1 MRVFLLARLVLSND
15 RGRRNMSFF
24 RDLKVAFHSLL
35 RNKGLATI
43 VILTLALGIGANAA
57 ISTLVRGV
65 LLKPLVNRDENRLVY
80 IRQSAPSGGQDNTT
94 FSVPEIKDI
103 EGGVHSV
110 SEFGDFSQMDF
121 TMVGL
126 GEPRVVHGGVVSGN
140 YFEVVGLRPV
150 LGRLVGPQDA
160 GADAPGV
167 IVLTYRFWSTVYK
180 KDPGVIGKT
189 VRLSSLGD
197 RSATVIG
204 ILEPSVPY
212 PADTEIIG
220 NLVTS
225 PHHLSATMVTGR
237 VHRMTE
243 LFGKLAP
250 GATLDQARN
259 ELRTVYASMEK
270 DHPDAY
276 PDNGG
281 YRIDAKMLRDEITSG
296 ARNVLLVLLA
306 ASGLVFIIACSNV
319 ANLILARTVRREG
332 ELAVRA
338 ALGAST
344 WALRRMLL
352 AESLLLCGAG
362 AAIGVVIAQ
371 PLVTI
376 LARYASRF
384 SVRALDLTV
393 DSSLLWVG
401 VTLAVVAAVILAFVP
416 RLPSANASNGMNLAS
431 GSVRITSSTSRRQRI
446 FAVTQIAASFVLL
459 AGACMLITTL
469 IALQRIQTGVDTRH
483 VLAID
488 VPAPSNGRTRQQV
501 LDFYKESIRQ
511 IDALPGVSETA
522 VGMIAPWRDADN
534 FGPGFQFSGDGHVH
548 GKDDPRAMWRTISPG
563 FFTALGVPIIAGRDF
578 NALDDQTREP
588 VAIVSA
594 TLAQQMFPGQ
604 DPINRHV
611 YWTDP
616 VLEYISG
623 TAAEKAR
630 ATSPQRIIGVVADVD
645 DDHIVPVPTST
656 IYSSYADGGMFGGHL
671 FIHTTGNPYALV
683 TPVTKIIRQMADD
696 EPVEHAAT
704 LEDIRAKVL
713 APDRLNSLVFG
724 VFAAVAL
731 LIAVVG
737 VAGVLA
743 FSVSA
748 RTREFGIRLA
758 LGSQPENILKS
769 VVTEGA
775 VMAGVGVLAGA
786 AFGLVVAR
794 VAGSYLGE
802 LKMPGALPVIVSA
815 LVLLGAAVVAS
826 MLPAARAARVDV
838 MQALRSE

>member
-1 MRVFLLARLVLSND
+1 
-15 RGRRNMSFF
+15 MSFF
-24 RDLKVAFHSLL
+24 RDLRLAFHSLMHS
-35 RNKGLATI
+35 KSLAAI

-57 ISTLVRGV
+57 IFTLVRGV

-103 EGGVHSV
+103 EGGVRSV
-110 SEFGDFSQMDF
+110 SEFGDFSTMDF

-140 YFEVVGLRPV
+140 YFDVMGLRPV
-150 LGRLVGPQDA
+150 LGRLVGPQDG
-160 GADAPGV
+160 GADAAGV

-180 KDPGVIGKT
+180 KDPRVIGKT

-204 ILEPSVPY
+204 VLEPSVPY

-220 NLVTS
+220 NLVIS

-237 VHRMTE
+237 IHRMTE
-243 LFGKLAP
+243 LFAKLAP
-250 GATLDQARN
+250 GATLEQARN

-281 YRIDAKMLRDEITSG
+281 YRIDARMLRDQITSG
-296 ARNVLLVLLA
+296 ARTVLLVLLA

-332 ELAVRA
+332 ELSIRA
-338 ALGAST
+338 AMGAST
-344 WALRRMLL
+344 WTLRRMLL
-352 AESLLLCGAG
+352 AESLLLCCAG
-362 AAIGVVIAQ
+362 AAIGVIIAQ

-376 LARYASRF
+376 LPRYASRF

-393 DSSLLWVG
+393 DFSLLWVG
-401 VTLAVVAAVILAFVP
+401 VALAIVAAVILAFVP

-431 GSVRITSSTSRRQRI
+431 GSVRITSSTSRRQRA

-459 AGACMLITTL
+459 AGASVLFTTL
-469 IALQRIQTGVDTRH
+469 IALQRTQTGLDTRH

-488 VPAPSNGRTRQQV
+488 VPAPSNGKTPQQV

-511 IDALPGVSETA
+511 IDALPGVTETA
-522 VGMIAPWRDADN
+522 VGMVAPWRDAEN
-534 FGPGFQFSGDGHVH
+534 FGVGFQFSGDGHVH
-548 GKDDPRAMWRTISPG
+548 GKDDPRALWRTISPG

-578 NALDDQTREP
+578 NALDDQNREP

-594 TLAQQMFPGQ
+594 TLAQRMFPGQ

-616 VLEYISG
+616 VFEFLPG
-623 TAAEKAR
+623 TASEKAR
-630 ATSPQRIIGVVADVD
+630 FTSPHRIIGVAADID
-645 DDHIVPVPTST
+645 DEHIVPAPNST
-656 IYSSYADGGMFGGHL
+656 IYSSFADDSMFGGHL
-671 FIHTTGNPYALV
+671 FIHTTANPYSLV
-683 TPVTKIIRQMADD
+683 GPVTKIIRQMSVD
-696 EPVEHAAT
+696 EPVENAAT

-758 LGSQPENILKS
+758 LGSQPGNLLRG
-769 VVTEGA
+769 VVTEGV
-775 VMAGVGVLAGA
+775 VMAAVGVVAGA
-786 AFGLVVAR
+786 AFGLVVVR
-794 VAGSYLGE
+794 VAGSYFGD
-802 LKMPGALPVIVSA
+802 LKMPGAWPAIVSA
-815 LVLLGAAVVAS
+815 FVLLGAAVVAS

>member
-1 MRVFLLARLVLSND
+1 
-15 RGRRNMSFF
+15 MSFF
-24 RDLKVAFHSLL
+24 RDLRSAFHSLM
-35 RNKGLATI
+35 RSKGLAAI

-57 ISTLVRGV
+57 IFTLVRGV

-80 IRQSAPSGGQDNTT
+80 IRQSAPSGGEDNTT

-103 EGGVHSV
+103 EGSV
-110 SEFGDFSQMDF
+110 RSLSEFGDFSTMDF

-140 YFEVVGLRPV
+140 YFDVMGLRPV

-180 KDPGVIGKT
+180 KDSSVIGKT

-204 ILEPSVPY
+204 VLEPSVPY
-212 PADTEIIG
+212 PAETEIIG
-220 NLVTS
+220 NLVIS

-237 VHRMTE
+237 IHRMTE

-250 GATLDQARN
+250 GATLDQARS

-281 YRIDAKMLRDEITSG
+281 YRIDAKMLRDQITSG
-296 ARNVLLVLLA
+296 ARTVLLVLLA

-332 ELAVRA
+332 ELSIRA

-344 WALRRMLL
+344 WTLRRMLL

-362 AAIGVVIAQ
+362 AAIGVLIAQ

-384 SVRALDLTV
+384 SVRALDLSV
-393 DSSLLWVG
+393 DFSLLWVG
-401 VTLAVVAAVILAFVP
+401 VALAIVAAVILAFVP
-416 RLPSANASNGMNLAS
+416 RLPSANASNGINVAS
-431 GSVRITSSTSRRQRI
+431 GSVRITSSTGRRQRA
-446 FAVTQIAASFVLL
+446 FAITQIGASFVLL
-459 AGACMLITTL
+459 AGASMLIGTL
-469 IALQRIQTGVDTRH
+469 IALQAIQTGVDTRH

-488 VPAPSNGRTRQQV
+488 VPAPSNGKTPQQV
-501 LDFYKESIRQ
+501 LDFYKESVRQ
-511 IDALPGVSETA
+511 IDALPGVTETA

-534 FGPGFQFSGDGHVH
+534 FGVGLQFSGDGHVP

-563 FFTALGVPIIAGRDF
+563 FFAALGVPIIAGRDF
-578 NALDDQTREP
+578 NALDDQNREP

-594 TLAQQMFPGQ
+594 TLAQRMFPGQ

-616 VLEYISG
+616 VLEFLPG
-623 TAAEKAR
+623 TASEKAR
-630 ATSPQRIIGVVADVD
+630 FTSPHRIIGVAADVD
-645 DDHIVPVPTST
+645 DSHIVPSPTAT
-656 IYSSYADGGMFGGHL
+656 IYSSFADAGMFGGHL
-671 FIHTTGNPYALV
+671 FIHTTENPYSLV
-683 TPVTKIIRQMADD
+683 TPVTKIIRQMFAD
-696 EPVEHAAT
+696 EPVENAAT

-724 VFAAVAL
+724 VFAGVAL

-758 LGSQPENILKS
+758 LGSQPGNLLRG
-769 VVTEGA
+769 VVAEGV
-775 VMAGVGVLAGA
+775 VMAGGGVLAGA
-786 AFGLVVAR
+786 AFGLVAAR
-794 VAGSYLGE
+794 VAGSYFGD
-802 LKMPGALPVIVSA
+802 LKMPGAWPVVVSA

-838 MQALRSE
+838 IQALRSE